1 MGSIFVMRSMS
12 LRFQSPDQKQE
23 PSRECIPAA
32 QKFINSGS
40 YRTKMRKKKG
50 FTLIELLIV
59 VAIILVIAAIAIP
72 NLTRHRISANEA
84 SAVASIHA
92 IDTAQTSYSTS
103 YPQFGYAGKLSQLGP
118 SPDGNPT
125 STAASLLPGDLAGN
139 GAKSGY
145 NFVLSGGGVQ
155 YTIVATPQVVG
166 KTGVRSFC
174 SDQTFVIYYSD
185 SGTSCTIG
193 TNPLQ

>member
-1 MGSIFVMRSMS
+1 MK
-12 LRFQSPDQKQE
+12 KQ
-23 PSRECIPAA
+23 
-32 QKFINSGS
+32 
-40 YRTKMRKKKG
+40 KG

-92 IDTAQTSYSTS
+92 IDTAQTSFSTS
-103 YPQFGYAGKLSQLGP
+103 YPQLGYASKLSQLGP
-118 SPDGNPT
+118 APDGNPT
-125 STAASLLPGDLAGN
+125 STAASLLPGDLAGT
-139 GAKSGY
+139 GTKSGY
-145 NFVLSGGGVQ
+145 TFALSGGGVD
-155 YTIVATPQVVG
+155 YTIVATPQVAG
-166 KTGVRSFC
+166 KTGIRSFC

-185 SGTSCTIG
+185 NGSACTIG